1 MSNAASYGK
10 PAPAPTTGP
19 VPTITSRSDGVAT
32 VQKTLS
38 ILEVVAERGGA
49 TAREVSDA
57 LGVPIPT
64 VYRLLQEL
72 VHAEYL
78 VHLKGDKR
86 FELGYK
92 LHGLGV
98 SLHRQLSVPLP
109 VRASIDALHEDAG
122 VAAYF
127 AVYRGADVVVAYVAD
142 CPRHPRVTP
151 LKFGFHEAAHAT
163 AFGKI
168 MLAGM
173 SLDQRGQYLQVHG
186 QAPLTGSTIT
196 DRAELDAH
204 LATVS
209 TLGIAWELEE
219 FVPGKTCAAIG
230 VRNAAGMVVGSVA
243 ISSDTADMRGREQAV
258 ERILRESSAQVSR
271 YLRSGSVQQL
281 R

>member
-1 MSNAASYGK
+1 MSNVAPLGSADISSASIL
-10 PAPAPTTGP
+10 ART
-19 VPTITSRSDGVAT
+19 DGVAT

-38 ILEVVAERGGA
+38 ILEIVAERGGA
-49 TAREVSDA
+49 TAREVSDT
-57 LGVPIPT
+57 LGVPLPT

-78 VHLKGDKR
+78 VHLKGDRR

-92 LHGLGV
+92 VHSLGV

-109 VRASIDALHEDAG
+109 VRAAIDALHEDAG

-142 CPRHPRVTP
+142 CPRHPRMTP

-173 SLDQRGQYLQVHG
+173 SSEQRDQYLEVHG
-186 QAPLTGSTIT
+186 LAPLTAATIT
-196 DRAELDAH
+196 SRSSLERH
-204 LATVS
+204 LHTVAM
-209 TLGIAWELEE
+209 LGIAWEREE
-219 FVPGKTCAAIG
+219 FMPGKTCAAIG
-230 VRNAAGMVVGSVA
+230 VRNAAGLVVGSVA
-243 ISSDTADMRGREQAV
+243 ISTDARDLPSREQ
-258 ERILRESSAQVSR
+258 ELEKFLRESSAQVSR
-271 YLRSGSVQQL
+271 YFRSGSTQQKA
-281 R
+281 

>member
-1 MSNAASYGK
+1 MSNLAPLGSSDLTPAS
-10 PAPAPTTGP
+10 
-19 VPTITSRSDGVAT
+19 VSSRAEGVAT

-38 ILEVVAERGGA
+38 ILEIVAERGGA

-57 LGVPIPT
+57 LSMPIPT

-78 VHLKGDKR
+78 VHLKGAKR

-98 SLHRQLSVPLP
+98 SLHRQLGVPVP
-109 VRASIDALHEDAG
+109 VRDAIDALHEDAG

-127 AVYRGADVVVAYVAD
+127 AVYRGADVVIAYVAD

-173 SLDQRGQYLQVHG
+173 SIEDREQYLQVHG
-186 QAPLTGSTIT
+186 VTPLTASTIT
-196 DRAELDAH
+196 DRGELHRH
-204 LATVS
+204 LADVATR
-209 TLGIAWELEE
+209 GIAWEREE
-219 FVPGKTCAAIG
+219 FEPGKICAAVG
-230 VRNAAGMVVGSVA
+230 VRNAAGMIVGSVA
-243 ISSDTADMRGREQAV
+243 ISTDAGDLPSREHDV
-258 ERILRESSAQVSR
+258 EKYLRESSAQVSR
-271 YLRSGSVQQL
+271 YLRSGSTQ
-281 R
+281 RR

>member
-1 MSNAASYGK
+1 MSNVAPLDS
-10 PAPAPTTGP
+10 PDVAPAG
-19 VPTITSRSDGVAT
+19 ITSRADGVAT

-38 ILEVVAERGGA
+38 ILEIVAERGGA

-57 LGVPIPT
+57 LSVPIPT

-78 VHLKGDKR
+78 VHLKGAKR

-98 SLHRQLSVPLP
+98 SLHRQLGVPVP
-109 VRASIDALHEDAG
+109 VRAAIDALHEDAG
-122 VAAYF
+122 AAAYF
-127 AVYRGADVVVAYVAD
+127 AVYRGADVVIAYVAD
-142 CPRHPRVTP
+142 CPKHPRVTP

-173 SLDQRGQYLQVHG
+173 SIEQREQYLQVHG
-186 QAPLTGSTIT
+186 VSPLTGSTIT
-196 DRAELDAH
+196 DRAELDRH
-204 LATVS
+204 LADVA
-209 TLGIAWELEE
+209 TLGIAWEREE
-219 FVPGKTCAAIG
+219 FVPGKVCAAVG

-243 ISSDTADMRGREQAV
+243 ISTDATDMPYREH
-258 ERILRESSAQVSR
+258 EMEKFLRESSAQVSR
-271 YLRSGSVQQL
+271 YFRSGST
-281 R
+281 RRR

>member
-1 MSNAASYGK
+1 MSNVAPLDS
-10 PAPAPTTGP
+10 PALIPAG
-19 VPTITSRSDGVAT
+19 ITSRADGVAT

-38 ILEVVAERGGA
+38 ILEIVAERGGA

-57 LGVPIPT
+57 LNVPIPT

-78 VHLKGDKR
+78 VHLKGAKR

-98 SLHRQLSVPLP
+98 SLHRQLGVPVP
-109 VRASIDALHEDAG
+109 VRAAIDALHEDAG
-122 VAAYF
+122 AAAYF
-127 AVYRGADVVVAYVAD
+127 AVYRGADVVIAYVAD
-142 CPRHPRVTP
+142 CPKHPRVTP

-173 SLDQRGQYLQVHG
+173 SIEQREQYLQVHG
-186 QAPLTGSTIT
+186 VSPLTASTIT
-196 DRAELDAH
+196 DRGELDRH
-204 LATVS
+204 LADVA
-209 TLGIAWELEE
+209 TLGIAWEREE
-219 FVPGKTCAAIG
+219 FVPGKVCAAVG

-243 ISSDTADMRGREQAV
+243 ISTDASDMPYREH
-258 ERILRESSAQVSR
+258 EMEKFLRESSAQVSR
-271 YLRSGSVQQL
+271 YFRSGST
-281 R
+281 RRR